1 MRRYDA
7 VYQSVIRELDEQKEL
22 LSKKNIELNELNQK
36 VQHQADEGVGQS
48 RCTDDNKDTEREY
61 RDCSAHVF
69 IPWVGNLA
77 YQRRLPEQWE
87 LARGGE

>member
-1 MRRYDA
+1 MLGVGVVKDGDA
-7 VYQSVIRELDEQKEL
+7 VAISNFHDL
-22 LSKKNIELNELNQK
+22 
-36 VQHQADEGVGQS
+36 ADEGVGQS

-77 YQRRLPEQWE
+77 YQRRLPEQWG

>member
-1 MRRYDA
+1 MLGVGVIEDGDA
-7 VYQSVIRELDEQKEL
+7 VAIGDFDDL
-22 LSKKNIELNELNQK
+22 
-36 VQHQADEGVGQS
+36 ADEGVGQS
-48 RCTDDNKDTEREY
+48 RGTDDNKDTEREY